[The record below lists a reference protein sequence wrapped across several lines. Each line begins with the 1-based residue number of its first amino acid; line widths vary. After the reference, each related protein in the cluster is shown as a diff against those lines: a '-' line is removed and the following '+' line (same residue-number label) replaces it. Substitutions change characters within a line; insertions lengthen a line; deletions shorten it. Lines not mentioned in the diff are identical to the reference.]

1 MMLGLTRRG
10 LLTSLAASAA
20 NPGAHGST
28 SGAGKGSGSSTGL
41 YTSVK
46 NYGAVGN
53 GKHDD
58 THAIRTAISAAPSG
72 GTVWFPSGIYRVS
85 KTIVLRSGCTY
96 RGSNAA
102 SSVIQQ
108 ADNTPGLAAV
118 VVDENYIANRDV
130 TSQFVQIEDLTIDGN
145 SQNNKLGGHGL
156 VLMAE
161 RSLVRHL
168 LVTNTTGSGIVLADQ
183 NSAGRVCDNNAVEN
197 RIEDCTILQPGQY
210 GIWVMDTHASG
221 RQTDGYLINNVVA
234 NCSGKY
240 GMYIERAA
248 GWFISN
254 NHVYHSSQNGI
265 YMSHVTGTFFYC
277 NEVDKFGL
285 TSSPPASYYGL
296 QIAFEMGRF
305 RPSVFIGNLCATPE
319 GKYPYNTYTY
329 YQFEGDKFGQSNVI
343 LVGNVA
349 HNDLFSVSAKAAAA
363 ETATAFRYDA
373 QPGGTL
379 NLVEVADVI
388 DGIGTTQAIPG
399 NASVNLSEISGG
411 KGDMSTALAAGVGGG
426 AVVAGLGIATLG
438 RQARR
443 QVDSRLA
450 MGYPAPSYRDP
461 VTFIDA
467 AETLNRWEVDPLPSA
482 PDTGTIH
489 VTYFVPYRPIE
500 VSHISSATG
509 DVAAAGAQLSR
520 VGIYEVLDT
529 GELRLLG
536 ATRNRPDRLW
546 TEPNAIS
553 TSELDPAHGSVPLL
567 LLAGKRYAYAEIQVG
582 GSPAQRVGRSG
593 NATLMAL
600 EPRASARYRG
610 YSDLQR
616 QLPAPSG
623 SNNSGLQLYA
633 RLSAQPGAESGQ
645 RPAAADGRADG
656 GWADGGRPDRGRG
669 DDGRGDGGRGDGG
682 RGDGGRGDGGRGDG
696 GRGDGGR
703 GDGGRPDR
711 GRPDRGRAASG
722 PDDPAR
728 SARRRPSRQ
737 GTAEPQP

>member
-20 NPGAHGST
+20 RPGVSGAAT
-28 SGAGKGSGSSTGL
+28 ASGAGGKGPSGSTAGI

-46 NYGAVGN
+46 SFGATGD

-58 THAIRTAISAAPSG
+58 THAIRTAIAATPSG
-72 GTVWFPSGIYRVS
+72 GTVWFPPGTYLVS
-85 KTIVLRSGCTY
+85 KTIVLRSGSTY
-96 RGSNAA
+96 RGSNA
-102 SSVIQQ
+102 SSSIIQQ
-108 ADNTPGLAAV
+108 RNGANLPV
-118 VVDENYIANRDV
+118 VVADENFIANRNT
-130 TSQFVQIEDLTIDGN
+130 TSQFVQIEDLAVDGN
-145 SQNNKLGGHGL
+145 SQNNRASDGI

-161 RSLVRHL
+161 RSLVRHVI
-168 LVTNTTGSGIVLADQ
+168 VTNTPGSGIVLSDV
-183 NSAGRVCDNNAVEN
+183 NSNGRVCNNNAVEN
-197 RIEDCTILQPGQY
+197 RIEDCTIVQPGLY
-210 GIWVMDTHASG
+210 GVQIMDTRASG

-234 NCSGKY
+234 NCSGDY
-240 GMYIERAA
+240 GLRIERAA

-254 NHVYHSSQNGI
+254 NHVYHSARNGI

-285 TSSPPASYYGL
+285 TSSPPAAYYGL

-305 RPSVFIGNLCATPE
+305 RPSFFIGNLCATPE
-319 GKYPYNTYTY
+319 GSFPYNTYTY
-329 YQFEGDKFGQSNVI
+329 YQFEGDKYGESNVI

-349 HNDLFSVSAKAAAA
+349 HNDLVTVNSKAAAA
-363 ETATAFRYDA
+363 ETATAFRYDV

-379 NLVEVADVI
+379 DVSEVADLI

-399 NASVNLSEISGG
+399 NASVNVSAVSAG
-411 KGDMSTALAAGVGGG
+411 KTDMPTALAAGVGGG

-438 RQARR
+438 RQQRR

-461 VTFIDA
+461 ITFIDA
-467 AETLNRWEVDPLPSA
+467 VETLNRWEVDSLPAA
-482 PDTGTIH
+482 PETGTIY

-500 VSHISSATG
+500 VGQISSATG
-509 DVAAAGAQLSR
+509 DLTAAGAQLSR
-520 VGIYEVLDT
+520 AGIYEVLET

-536 ATRNRPDRLW
+536 ATRNRPDKLW
-546 TEPNAIS
+546 TEPNAVS
-553 TSELDPAHGSVPLL
+553 TIGLDPAHGSVPLL

-582 GSPAQRVGRSG
+582 GSPAQRVGKAG

-623 SNNSGLQLYA
+623 SNNSGLQIYA
-633 RLSAQPGAESGQ
+633 RLSAQPEADSGQ
-645 RPAAADGRADG
+645 HPAAPDPGRAE
-656 GWADGGRPDRGRG
+656 RGRAE
-669 DDGRGDGGRGDGG
+669 
-682 RGDGGRGDGGRGDG
+682 
-696 GRGDGGR
+696 
-703 GDGGRPDR
+703 R
-711 GRPDRGRAASG
+711 GRAERGRAERGRAERGRAAPDPDG
-722 PDDPAR
+722 PAPEPA
-728 SARRRPSRQ
+728 PS
-737 GTAEPQP
+737 